1 MTPARIVPLESFSW
15 HGEWVASK
23 VVVVGGTS
31 GLYVDRAL
39 LRDELGVGDG
49 DIDEALRETVAASAR
64 RPSR

>member
-1 MTPARIVPLESFSW
+1 VGVARRLRRRE
-15 HGEWVASK
+15 
-23 VVVVGGTS
+23 GGLSTATLSRLLTS